1 MLKQTLETFLYGR
14 MQGSKLIEL
23 GLSQKGN
30 RKVEF
35 CEYTPDFDF
44 NECVE
49 YANWEVFRITINPE
63 GFVLDVQ
70 RIG

>member
-1 MLKQTLETFLYGR
+1 MLKQTLETFLSGR
-14 MQGSKLIEL
+14 MQGSKLTEL

-35 CEYTPDFDF
+35 CEYTPDFAF
-44 NECVE
+44 NEYVE
-49 YANWEVFRITINPE
+49 YADWEVYRIIISPE

-70 RIG
+70 RVG

>member
-1 MLKQTLETFLYGR
+1 MLKQTLETFLSGR
-14 MQGSKLIEL
+14 MQGSTLIEL
-23 GLSQKGN
+23 GLSRKGN

-44 NECVE
+44 NEYVE
-49 YANWEVFRITINPE
+49 YACREVYRIITDPE
-63 GFVLDVQ
+63 GFVLDEQ